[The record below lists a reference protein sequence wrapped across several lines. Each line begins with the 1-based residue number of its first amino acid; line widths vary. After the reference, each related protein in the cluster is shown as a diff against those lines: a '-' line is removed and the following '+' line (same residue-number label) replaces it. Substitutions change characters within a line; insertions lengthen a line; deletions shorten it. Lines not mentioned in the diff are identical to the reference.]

1 MAIAGPFPLVKAH
14 SLVQLFNRA
23 YSKALT
29 SVPLNP
35 FMKAEDQELKCKFR
49 EWEFSAKDMMP
60 ITEEKVRQN
69 CDKGSK
75 DVNVCYYRR
84 ITVNIAAKELKISLV
99 EKNTA
104 IEFEQELLKRGKND

>member
-1 MAIAGPFPLVKAH
+1 
-14 SLVQLFNRA
+14 
-23 YSKALT
+23 
-29 SVPLNP
+29 
-35 FMKAEDQELKCKFR
+35 MKAEDQELKCKFR